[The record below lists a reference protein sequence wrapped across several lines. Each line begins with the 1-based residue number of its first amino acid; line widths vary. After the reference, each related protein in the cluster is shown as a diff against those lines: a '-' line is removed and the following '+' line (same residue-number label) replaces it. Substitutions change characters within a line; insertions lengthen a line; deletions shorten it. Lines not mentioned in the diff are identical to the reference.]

1 MNTKLVIGFVA
12 FLLVFSLT
20 AVSPTLETAFA
31 QEGVGAQQQMQTY
44 DSELM
49 RTIFEDMTLVWVQD
63 EAYASIIAACAGVG
77 LNNVQPALDGPK
89 ILIPNAGDL
98 SVDGSNVSV
107 KLTPDGEISF
117 VPRVQGQLIRVP
129 MDVGDKVAGQ
139 EVLSLTLDETQQL
152 AAAGMMVWT
161 AQGFGPQGTGHGLPG
176 HIASCDPRFD
186 EHVWDQFA
194 DDDDEDELE
203 ETS

>member
-1 MNTKLVIGFVA
+1 MNSKLVVGLVA

-20 AVSPTLETAFA
+20 AVSPSLETAFA
-31 QEGVGAQQQMQTY
+31 QEAVETEQETLAF
-44 DSELM
+44 DSALM
-49 RTIFEDMTLVWVQD
+49 NTIFEDMTLVWVQD

-77 LNNVQPALDGPK
+77 LNSVQPALDGPK

-117 VPRVQGQLIRVP
+117 VPRVQGQMIRVP
-129 MDVGDKVAGQ
+129 MNVGDKVAGQ
-139 EVLSLTLDETQQL
+139 EVLSLTLDEAQQL
-152 AAAGMMVWT
+152 AASGMMVWT

-186 EHVWDQFA
+186 EQVWDQFA
-194 DDDDEDELE
+194 DDDDEDEVQ